1 MRVELPT
8 YSCLKS
14 LPGSLFGAAPSKW
27 RPIRLK
33 FVMPE
38 VTVGIVITPS
48 KYYVDDGVPAIRSL
62 NVKDGRLTD
71 DDLVFFS
78 EEDNRK
84 LAKTR
89 IYKGDIVI
97 VRTGQTGAC
106 AVVDERFNGANC
118 IDLIIVRKSRHLR
131 SKFLQY
137 FLSSREAAAEITV
150 SSNGAIQQ
158 HFNIG
163 LVREISLLQP
173 RLEEQDAILS
183 FIDRET
189 AKIDRLMKVRRKQ
202 VERLQEQRTAV
213 IHHAVTKGLDPHA
226 ELKSSGVEW
235 LGDVNSDWSSYHI
248 KHLAEVVA
256 GGTPKSSDYDLW
268 DGDVVWLTPT
278 DLGKDGAR
286 CIKAS
291 ARTITALGQAAAGLS
306 LLPIGSLVMSTR
318 APVGSMGILGVPAT
332 TNQGCK
338 AMVFDERNADSRFFY
353 YLLSLSIPFL
363 NAAAQGATFVE
374 LSGFQLKNLKIS
386 CPDVETQRQIADYL
400 DDEMER
406 FDALFTRF
414 HRELELLAEY
424 RASLISHA
432 VTGKIDVRD
441 LVAPAQPEG
450 AAII

>member
-1 MRVELPT
+1 MRFELPA
-8 YSCLKS
+8 YSSLQS
-14 LPGSLFGAAPSKW
+14 LPGSLFGAAPAMW

-33 FVMPE
+33 FVMPD
-38 VTVGIVITPS
+38 VAVGIVITPS

-62 NVKDGRLTD
+62 NVKNSRLTD
-71 DDLVFFS
+71 EDLVFFS

-106 AVVDERFNGANC
+106 AVVDERFDGANC

-137 FLSSREAAAEITV
+137 FLSSGEAAAEIFL

-173 RLEEQDAILS
+173 RLAEQDAIVS
-183 FIDRET
+183 FLDRET
-189 AKIDRLMKVRRKQ
+189 AKIDSLTEVRRKQ
-202 VERLQEQRTAV
+202 LERLQEQRTAV
-213 IHHAVTKGLDPHA
+213 IHRVVTEGLDSQAKMRP
-226 ELKSSGVEW
+226 SGIEW
-235 LGDVNSDWSSYHI
+235 LGDVNSDWSPYDI
-248 KHLAEVVA
+248 KHLAEVIA
-256 GGTPKSSDYDLW
+256 GGTPKSSEFDFW
-268 DGDVVWLTPT
+268 DGDVVWLTPA
-278 DLGKDGAR
+278 DLGKEGAR

-291 ARTITALGQAAAGLS
+291 ARTITPLGQAAAGLS

-318 APVGSMGILGVPAT
+318 APVGSMGILGMPAT

-338 AMVFDERNADSRFFY
+338 GMVFDERKADSRFFY
-353 YLLSLSIPFL
+353 YLLSLAIPFL

-374 LSGFQLKNLKIS
+374 LSGFQLKNVKVS
-386 CPDVETQRQIADYL
+386 CPNVETQRKIADHL

-406 FDALFTRF
+406 FDALFTKF

-432 VTGKIDVRD
+432 VTGKFDVRG
-441 LVAPAQPEG
+441 LVALFQPEEVE
-450 AAII
+450 AA